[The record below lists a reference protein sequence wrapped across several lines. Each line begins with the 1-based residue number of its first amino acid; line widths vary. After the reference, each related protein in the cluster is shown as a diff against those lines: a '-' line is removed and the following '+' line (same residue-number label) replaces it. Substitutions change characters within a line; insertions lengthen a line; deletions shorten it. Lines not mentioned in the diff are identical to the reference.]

1 MTNYAGI
8 TTITI
13 GAVAAISL
21 FIAILLW
28 VAADRVANPKI
39 KWVSAG
45 FFVMALKSV
54 IIAAAILTS
63 FLAHELVELV
73 DAVFDLL
80 VVLLVAAPFLMRR

>member
-28 VAADRVANPKI
+28 VAADRVGNPKI
-39 KWVSAG
+39 RWVSAG
-45 FFVMALKSV
+45 FFVMAAKSV
-54 IIAAAILTS
+54 FIAAAIFTA

-80 VVLLVAAPFLMRR
+80 VVLLVAAPFLMRK